1 MGTSEPWWYVTLP
14 WNCQHQPATG
24 GPKRKRHQNF
34 RGLRWHGDLHHKPDI
49 NEYFTGVTLPDTTD
63 NLKPDG
69 NSYITDEI
77 WLYVPT
83 MRIMPMASHFI
94 LRGLKIIKLQF
105 PSEVNMSEHHKQT
118 ESYTTI
124 KVPMSSGP
132 LVEHYMSVLDSGWA
146 SYQDLYE

>member
-1 MGTSEPWWYVTLP
+1 
-14 WNCQHQPATG
+14 
-24 GPKRKRHQNF
+24 
-34 RGLRWHGDLHHKPDI
+34 
-49 NEYFTGVTLPDTTD
+49 
-63 NLKPDG
+63 
-69 NSYITDEI
+69 
-77 WLYVPT
+77 
-83 MRIMPMASHFI
+83 MASHFI

-132 LVEHYMSVLDSGWA
+132 LVQHYMSVLDSGWA